1 MPLIYPVDR
10 PYHLDE
16 TEPSAPSGGPHLK
29 KQKYCSFIVLLLN
42 SVFTSSCKIPK
53 SRQPHIS
60 IMSGSRH
67 LQSFEICGP
76 IQVLRNALVYRKC
89 VTRCFFC
96 GTVDELWRFPSENLP
111 KRPISGMGTF
121 GVYCQN
127 NIFSGQCIF
136 RTKILSNF
144 ISPPC
149 GFTSPPCGF
158 RSPPCGF
165 RSPPCGFRSPLC
177 GLEARR
183 VDLEARRVD
192 LGSKFGEFLS
202 EFGDFF

>member
-1 MPLIYPVDR
+1 M
-10 PYHLDE
+10 
-16 TEPSAPSGGPHLK
+16 
-29 KQKYCSFIVLLLN
+29 
-42 SVFTSSCKIPK
+42 
-53 SRQPHIS
+53 
-60 IMSGSRH
+60 
-67 LQSFEICGP
+67 
-76 IQVLRNALVYRKC
+76 
-89 VTRCFFC
+89 
-96 GTVDELWRFPSENLP
+96 VDELWRFPSENLP

-158 RSPPCGF
+158 RSP
-165 RSPPCGFRSPLC
+165 LC

-202 EFGDFF
+202 EFGDFCLRYPSFFYDL